1 MPKPCWRVE
10 FRAWA
15 DQLARQSRARAGK
28 ETLILFAVS
37 RPSINATIR
46 LEARLHDPERTDRS
60 DLPTWSHTGPDQPP
74 DLGTLS
80 IGGARHE
87 VIDCIMGAIDDHGR
101 PYLGADIP
109 VRRNTPGWTWVVA
122 HMIEGHPN
130 APVGATVTLN
140 VDAQRRTALSVG
152 HTACELAT
160 LAINR
165 ALAEQWRTEVPLDQ
179 LGSPAFESLA
189 IATSRIL
196 PYGSRDEY
204 RLGKS
209 LRKRGFVA
217 GDLCAKLEEIEH
229 RVETTLNDWALE
241 DAPV

>member
-1 MPKPCWRVE
+1 
-10 FRAWA
+10 
-15 DQLARQSRARAGK
+15 
-28 ETLILFAVS
+28 
-37 RPSINATIR
+37 
-46 LEARLHDPERTDRS
+46 
-60 DLPTWSHTGPDQPP
+60 
-74 DLGTLS
+74 
-80 IGGARHE
+80 
-87 VIDCIMGAIDDHGR
+87 MGAIDDHGR
-101 PYLGADIP
+101 LYLGADIP

-130 APVGATVTLN
+130 APAGATVTLN

-160 LAINR
+160 FAINR

-179 LGSPAFESLA
+179 LGSPPFESLA

-209 LRKRGFVA
+209 LRKRGFGA